1 MRQAD
6 QTMPEPPT
14 ADAIKVNTLFERL
27 PPWVVDSLSTEQR
40 EAIHK
45 ALVEPAWKLHPIN
58 IRVSVPFL
66 HRRYYITVVGGE
78 EKRSLERR
86 RHDRHKYP
94 LRTIANVFFMLGLG
108 TIFYVVA
115 LLALAL
121 FSAVIEI

>member
-1 MRQAD
+1 MQQAD
-6 QTMPEPPT
+6 QKASEPPT
-14 ADAIKVNTLFERL
+14 AEAIKVNTLFERL
-27 PPWVVDSLSTEQR
+27 PPWVADSLSTEQR

-66 HRRYYITVVGGE
+66 NRRYYVTVVGGE

-94 LRTIANVFFMLGLG
+94 LRTVANVFFMLGLG
-108 TIFYVVA
+108 TIFYA
-115 LLALAL
+115 AAILALAL